1 MLGTVPEHALPP
13 MARKLKGIAAA
24 PGIAIARVVHFHTTL
39 DQIPTWKVADD
50 CIDAEIGRLSGAIAA
65 VTESLLNLQ
74 KELADALGK
83 HDVRIYDA
91 QLAILH
97 DKTFRKDVEDEV
109 TEHKVNLEVALQ
121 RVIARYEAVFEAME
135 NAAMRERAADLRDIG
150 RQLVG
155 ALVANDRQKYI
166 ADGADYLFAADEFLP
181 SDAGLLDRAHIQGI
195 VTAHGGKYSHGA
207 ILARSLGIPAIVGVD
222 GFMQEVSSGSLAILD
237 GDAGVV
243 LVDPTADELADYE
256 RRLRDERAVESRISE
271 LRFQPSVTPDGT
283 SVRLMAN
290 VEGVQDLDN
299 LELDTMAGIG
309 LFRTEFAFMERRQF
323 PTEEEQV
330 AMYRRAVE
338 SADGKPVTF
347 RTLDVG
353 GDKPLGYFQMP
364 GERNPV
370 LGWRGIRLCLDWPDI
385 LYTQLRAIL
394 RASALGHARIL
405 LPMITTRSEVVRCR
419 DVVDQLTLDLRANNV
434 PYDPRIEL
442 GVMIEVPILVH
453 VLPEILPIVDFLS
466 VGTNDLVQYLLAV
479 DRDNQRVAKM
489 YDPFHPGVLR
499 VLSQIAEVARDAG
512 KSVSICGEVAGDH
525 WFTPILVGLGYREL
539 SMAPVFLPRVKLM
552 LRSFSLEECQDLASR
567 ALSMYSTAA
576 VRTLVRDEIQP
587 RWAAQ
592 LRNSDDS
599 QADEVGDA
607 SGNRR
612 SGDHVRDGG
621 V

>member
-1 MLGTVPEHALPP
+1 

-24 PGIAIARVVHFHTTL
+24 PGIAIAPVVHFHTTL
-39 DQIPTWKVADD
+39 DQIPTWKVAEGSVE
-50 CIDAEIGRLSGAIAA
+50 AEKGRLVGAIEE
-65 VTESLLNLQ
+65 VTQSLKGLQ
-74 KELADALGK
+74 KELAGAIGR

-91 QLAILH
+91 QLSILH
-97 DKTFRKDVEDEV
+97 DETFVRDVQAEV
-109 TEHKVNLEVALQ
+109 EQHHVNLEVALQ
-121 RVIARYEAVFEAME
+121 RVVARYEGVFEQME

-155 ALVANDRQKYI
+155 ALVASGRQKYT
-166 ADGADYLFAADEFLP
+166 ADGLDYLFAADEFLP
-181 SDAGLLDRAHIQGI
+181 SDAGILDRAHIRGI

-222 GFMQEVSSGSLAILD
+222 KVMQQTSNGALAILD

-243 LVDPTADELADYE
+243 LLDPTIDELADYE
-256 RRLRDERAVESRISE
+256 RRLREQRSVESRISE
-271 LRFQPSVTPDGT
+271 LRFQPSVTPDGV

-290 VEGVQDLDN
+290 AEGVQDLDN
-299 LELDTMAGIG
+299 LEFDTMAGIG

-330 AMYRRAVE
+330 VMYRRAVE

-364 GERNPV
+364 EERNPV
-370 LGWRGIRLCLDWPDI
+370 LGWRGVRLCLDWPDI

-394 RASALGHARIL
+394 QASADGHARIL
-405 LPMITTRSEVVRCR
+405 LPMVTTRSEVVRCR
-419 DVVDQLTLDLRANNV
+419 EVLDQLTADLRANSV
-434 PYDPRIEL
+434 PFDTRIEL
-442 GVMIEVPILVH
+442 GVMVEVPVLVS
-453 VLPEILPIVDFLS
+453 VLPDILPVVDFVS

-499 VLSQIAEVARDAG
+499 VLAQIAQAARAAG
-512 KSVSICGEVAGDH
+512 KPAAICGEIAGDH
-525 WFTPILVGLGYREL
+525 WFTPILLGLGFREL

-552 LRSFSLEECQDLASR
+552 LRSCTLDECRQLAAR
-567 ALSMYSTAA
+567 ALAMHSTTA
-576 VRTLVRDEIQP
+576 VRQLLQQEIQP
-587 RWAAQ
+587 RWSEQ
-592 LRNSDDS
+592 LQGRE
-599 QADEVGDA
+599 DEAGV
-607 SGNRR
+607 
-612 SGDHVRDGG
+612 DGG
-621 V
+621 ADA

>member
-1 MLGTVPEHALPP
+1 

-24 PGIAIARVVHFHTTL
+24 PGIAIAPVVHFHTTL
-39 DQIPTWKVADD
+39 DQIPVWQVDD
-50 CIDAEIGRLSGAIAA
+50 KGIEAEIGRLSGAISS
-65 VTESLLNLQ
+65 VTSSLLGLQ
-74 KELADALGK
+74 KELAGALGK

-97 DKTFRKDVEDEV
+97 DQTFRKDVEDAVAQE
-109 TEHKVNLEVALQ
+109 KVNLEVALQ
-121 RVIARYEAVFEAME
+121 HVITRYESVFEAMD
-135 NAAMRERAADLRDIG
+135 NASMRERAADLRDIG

-181 SDAGLLDRAHIQGI
+181 SDAGILDRAHIQGI

-222 GFMQEVSSGSLAILD
+222 GFMQETVSGALAILD
-237 GDAGVV
+237 GDAGIV
-243 LVDPTADELADYE
+243 LLDPTVEELADYE
-256 RRLRDERAVESRISE
+256 RRLREERSVESRISE

-330 AMYRRAVE
+330 SMYRRAVE

-347 RTLDVG
+347 RALDVG

-419 DVVDQLTLDLRANNV
+419 DVVDQLTADLRANNV
-434 PYDPRIEL
+434 PYDARIEL
-442 GVMIEVPILVH
+442 GVMVEVPVLVH
-453 VLPEILPIVDFLS
+453 VLPEILPVVDFLS

-499 VLSQIAEVARDAG
+499 VLSQIAEVARAAG
-512 KSVSICGEVAGDH
+512 KDASICGEIAGDH
-525 WFTPILVGLGYREL
+525 YFTPLLVGLGFREL

-552 LRSFSLEECQDLASR
+552 LRSFSLAECEDLAAR
-567 ALSMYSTAA
+567 ALAMHATSA
-576 VRTLVRDEIQP
+576 VRKLVMDEIQP

-592 LRNSDDS
+592 LGSSSDVTDLDGNS
-599 QADEVGDA
+599 A
-607 SGNRR
+607 
-612 SGDHVRDGG
+612 
-621 V
+621 

>member
-1 MLGTVPEHALPP
+1 

-24 PGIAIARVVHFHTTL
+24 PGIAIAPVVHFHTTL
-39 DQIPTWKVADD
+39 DQIPVWQVDD
-50 CIDAEIGRLSGAIAA
+50 KGIEAEVGRLSGAISS
-65 VTESLLNLQ
+65 VTSSLLGLQ
-74 KELADALGK
+74 KELGGALGK

-97 DKTFRKDVEDEV
+97 DQTFRKDVEDAVAQE
-109 TEHKVNLEVALQ
+109 KVNLEVALQ
-121 RVIARYEAVFEAME
+121 HVITRYESVFEAMD
-135 NAAMRERAADLRDIG
+135 NASMRERAADLRDIG

-181 SDAGLLDRAHIQGI
+181 SDAGILDRAHIQGI

-222 GFMQEVSSGSLAILD
+222 GFMQETVSGALAILD

-243 LVDPTADELADYE
+243 LLDPTVEELADYE
-256 RRLRDERAVESRISE
+256 RRLSEERSVESRISE

-283 SVRLMAN
+283 NVRLMAN

-330 AMYRRAVE
+330 SMYRRAVE

-347 RTLDVG
+347 RVLDVG

-419 DVVDQLTLDLRANNV
+419 DVVDQLTADLRANNV
-434 PYDPRIEL
+434 PYDAQIEL
-442 GVMIEVPILVH
+442 GVMVEVPVLVH
-453 VLPEILPIVDFLS
+453 VLPEILPVVDFLS

-499 VLSQIAEVARDAG
+499 VLSQIAEVAREAG
-512 KSVSICGEVAGDH
+512 KDASICGEIAGDH
-525 WFTPILVGLGYREL
+525 YFTPLLVGLGFREL

-552 LRSFSLEECQDLASR
+552 LRSFSLEECEDLAAR
-567 ALSMYSTAA
+567 ALALHATSA
-576 VRTLVRDEIQP
+576 VRKLVMEEIQP

-592 LRNSDDS
+592 LGNSS
-599 QADEVGDA
+599 DA
-607 SGNRR
+607 TDVSGH
-612 SGDHVRDGG
+612 SA
-621 V
+621 

>member
-1 MLGTVPEHALPP
+1 

-39 DQIPTWKVADD
+39 DKIPTYKVSDEQVE
-50 CIDAEIGRLSGAIAA
+50 AEKGRLTGAIEA
-65 VTESLLNLQ
+65 VTESLESLQ
-74 KELADALGK
+74 KELSGAIGK

-97 DKTFRKDVEDEV
+97 DKTFLRDVEGEV
-109 TEHKVNLEVALQ
+109 EQHHVNLEVALQ
-121 RVIARYEAVFEAME
+121 RVIARYEGVFAAME

-155 ALVANDRQKYI
+155 ALVASDRVKFT

-181 SDAGLLDRAHIQGI
+181 SDAGILDREHIRGI

-207 ILARSLGIPAIVGVD
+207 ILARSLGIPAIVGIESV
-222 GFMQEVSSGSLAILD
+222 MQETANGALAILD

-243 LVDPTADELADYE
+243 LLDPSDEELADYE
-256 RRLRDERAVESRISE
+256 RRLDEERSVESRITE

-283 SVRLMAN
+283 AVRLMAN
-290 VEGVQDLDN
+290 VEGVQDLAA

-330 AMYRRAVE
+330 AMYQRAVE
-338 SADGKPVTF
+338 SAGGKPVTF

-353 GDKPLGYFQMP
+353 GDKPLGYFTMP
-364 GERNPV
+364 EERNPV

-394 RASALGHARIL
+394 RASADGHARIL

-419 DVVDQLTLDLRANNV
+419 EVLDQLTSDLRANNV
-434 PYDPRIEL
+434 PFDSRIEL
-442 GVMIEVPILVH
+442 GVMVEVPVLVS
-453 VLPEILPIVDFLS
+453 VLPDVLPVVDFVS

-499 VLSQIAEVARDAG
+499 VLAQIANAAKGAG
-512 KSVSICGEVAGDH
+512 KPASICGEIAGDH
-525 WFTPILVGLGYREL
+525 WFTPLLVGLGFREL

-552 LRSFSLEECQDLASR
+552 LRIFSLDECRELAAR
-567 ALSMYSTAA
+567 ALSLHATTA
-576 VRTLVRDEIQP
+576 VRKLVHEEIQP
-587 RWAAQ
+587 RWAQQ
-592 LRNSDDS
+592 LNGEGG
-599 QADEVGDA
+599 QA
-607 SGNRR
+607 
-612 SGDHVRDGG
+612 
-621 V
+621 

>member
-1 MLGTVPEHALPP
+1 

-24 PGIAIARVVHFHTTL
+24 PGIAIAPVVHFHTTL
-39 DQIPTWKVADD
+39 DAIPTREIPDD
-50 CIDAEIGRLSGAIAA
+50 RVEAEKARLVGAIAS
-65 VTESLLNLQ
+65 VTDSLTNLQ
-74 KELADALGK
+74 KELAGAIGK
-83 HDVRIYDA
+83 QDVRIYDA

-97 DKTFRKDVEDEV
+97 DETFIKEIEGEIDLQ
-109 TEHKVNLEVALQ
+109 KCNLEVALQ
-121 RVIARYEAVFEAME
+121 RVVSRYESVFDKME

-155 ALVANDRQKYI
+155 ALVASGRKMYT

-181 SDAGLLDRAHIQGI
+181 SDAGILDRDHIRGI

-207 ILARSLGIPAIVGVD
+207 ILARSLGIPAIVGVEQV
-222 GFMQEVSSGSLAILD
+222 MQETSNGALAILD

-243 LVDPTADELADYE
+243 LLNPTQDELADYE
-256 RRLRDERAVESRISE
+256 RRLREQRSVESRISE
-271 LRFQPSVTPDGT
+271 LRFQPSVTPDGAK
-283 SVRLMAN
+283 VRLLAN
-290 VEGVQDLDN
+290 AEGVHDLVG

-353 GDKPLGYFQMP
+353 GDKPLGYFKIP
-364 GERNPV
+364 EERNPV
-370 LGWRGIRLCLDWPDI
+370 LGWRGVRLCLDWPDI

-394 RASALGHARIL
+394 RASAEGHARIL
-405 LPMITTRSEVVRCR
+405 LPMVTTRSEVVRCR
-419 DVVDQLTLDLRANNV
+419 EVLDQLTSDLRANNV
-434 PYDPRIEL
+434 AFDPRIEL
-442 GVMIEVPILVH
+442 GVMVEVPVLVS
-453 VLPEILPIVDFLS
+453 VLPDILPVVDFVS

-499 VLSQIAEVARDAG
+499 VLAQIVEMVNGAG
-512 KSVSICGEVAGDH
+512 KAVSICGEIAGDH
-525 WFTPILVGLGYREL
+525 WFTSILLGMGYREL

-552 LRSFSLEECQDLASR
+552 LRSFTLEECRAIAGR
-567 ALSMYSTAA
+567 ALSLHSAMA
-576 VRTLVRDEIQP
+576 VRKMVSSEVLP
-587 RWAAQ
+587 RWNEQ
-592 LRNSDDS
+592 LRSSEGGADHESS
-599 QADEVGDA
+599 QG
-607 SGNRR
+607 
-612 SGDHVRDGG
+612 
-621 V
+621 